1 MVKVTDFLSEQ
12 LILSGINTSY
22 AVTGGAVVHILDSYK
37 KMGGKVIFFHH
48 EQSAS
53 FAVSAH
59 QKASG
64 ETACCIVTSGPGVTN
79 AISGLAGAWMDSIPA
94 IFM

>member
-12 LILSGINTSY
+12 LILLGVKTSY
-22 AVTGGAVVHILDSYK
+22 AVTGGAVVHILDSYR
-37 KMGGKVIFFHH
+37 KMGGKVVFFHH

-53 FAVSAH
+53 VVSAH
-59 QKASG
+59 HKASG

-79 AISGLAGAWMDSIPA
+79 TITGLTGAWMDSIPA
-94 IFM
+94 IFI